1 MTEGRRLPHATPT
14 RPAPRPVPGTRE
26 RPRTCSLCDDPPAAK
41 FEFRVQQ
48 RSVIVWICDTPHR
61 ADSLGELLGISA
73 DEAQII
79 ALEIAVHLTY
89 GRPRRRVA

>member
-1 MTEGRRLPHATPT
+1 MEGRRLSHPTTT
-14 RPAPRPVPGTRE
+14 RPAARPVPATRE
-26 RPRTCSLCDDPPAAK
+26 RTRTCSLCDDPPAAK
-41 FEFRVQQ
+41 FEFRVQR
-48 RSVIVWICDTPHR
+48 RSVIVWICDTPHS
-61 ADSLGELLGISA
+61 ADSLAELLGIGA